1 MVAFIDERRDEH
13 GVEPICEVLPIAP
26 STYYEHKARQADRT
40 RLPAREHAD
49 VVARGHIRRVWQD
62 SGGRYG
68 VRKVWKQL
76 HREQVPIAKCTVR
89 RLMRQMGLEGVVRG
103 KRWTTTTIADPA
115 AARSPDLVE
124 RQFVAEAPNRLWI
137 SDITYVWTTQKFV
150 YTAFVFD
157 VFSRR
162 IVGWRTTDHLRTDLV
177 LDALDQAVYD
187 RLTGPDGE
195 DQLIAHSDAGTQYT
209 ALRYTDR
216 LAEAGIAPSI
226 GSVGD
231 SFDNAMA
238 ESIIGLYKAEVIR
251 RRDRWDSLEQVEWET
266 MRWVAWFNHD
276 RIYEA
281 LGDIP
286 PAEFEANHY
295 LQTTPTELAGVT

>member
-1 MVAFIDERRDEH
+1 MVAFIDEHRDEH
-13 GVEPICEVLPIAP
+13 GVEPICELLPIAP
-26 STYYEHKARQADRT
+26 STYYEHKARQADRS

-49 VVARGHIRRVWQD
+49 VVARGHVRRVWQA

-76 HREQVPIAKCTVR
+76 HREDVRLAKCTVR
-89 RLMRQMGLEGVVRG
+89 RLMRQMGLQGVTRG
-103 KRWTTTTIADPA
+103 RRWTVTTIADPA
-115 AARSPDLVE
+115 ATRSPDLVE
-124 RQFVAEAPNRLWI
+124 RRFVADAPNRLWV
-137 SDITYVWTTQKFV
+137 SDLTYVWTARPFV
-150 YTAFVFD
+150 YTAFVID

-177 LDALDQAVYD
+177 LDALDQAVYE
-187 RLTGPDGE
+187 RLEGRTADE
-195 DQLIAHSDAGTQYT
+195 LTAHSDAGTQYT
-209 ALRYTDR
+209 AMRYTDR

-238 ESIIGLYKAEVIR
+238 ESIIGLYKAEVIKR
-251 RRDRWDSLEQVEWET
+251 RERWDSLEQVEWET

-276 RIYEA
+276 RLFEA

-286 PAEFEANHY
+286 PAEYEANHY
-295 LQTTPTELAGVT
+295 RQTTPAALARVT

>member
-1 MVAFIDERRDEH
+1 MVAFIDAHRDEH

-26 STYYEHKARQADRT
+26 STYYEHKARQADRS
-40 RLPAREHAD
+40 RLPARERQD
-49 VVARGHIRRVWQD
+49 VVDRGHVRRVWQD

-76 HREQVPIAKCTVR
+76 HRENIGLAKCTVR
-89 RLMRQMGLEGVVRG
+89 RLMRQMGLHGVTRS
-103 KRWTTTTIADPA
+103 RRFATTTISDPSA
-115 AARSPDLVE
+115 TRPPDLVD
-124 RQFVAEAPNRLWI
+124 RQFVADHPNQLWI
-137 SDITYVWTTQKFV
+137 SDITYVWTARRFV

-187 RLTGPDGE
+187 RLTGPDG
-195 DQLIAHSDAGTQYT
+195 DRQLIAHSDAGTQYT
-209 ALRYTDR
+209 AMRYTDR

-238 ESIIGLYKAEVIR
+238 ESIIGLYKAEVIY

-286 PAEFEANHY
+286 PAEFEDNHY
-295 LQTTPTELAGVT
+295 RQDAPTELAGAT

>member
-1 MVAFIDERRDEH
+1 
-13 GVEPICEVLPIAP
+13 
-26 STYYEHKARQADRT
+26 
-40 RLPAREHAD
+40 
-49 VVARGHIRRVWQD
+49 
-62 SGGRYG
+62 
-68 VRKVWKQL
+68 
-76 HREQVPIAKCTVR
+76 
-89 RLMRQMGLEGVVRG
+89 
-103 KRWTTTTIADPA
+103 
-115 AARSPDLVE
+115 
-124 RQFVAEAPNRLWI
+124 
-137 SDITYVWTTQKFV
+137 VWTTQKFV
-150 YTAFVFD
+150 YTAFVID

-187 RLTGPDGE
+187 RLDGPATGG
-195 DQLIAHSDAGTQYT
+195 LTAHSDAGTQYT
-209 ALRYTDR
+209 AMRYTDR

-238 ESIIGLYKAEVIR
+238 ESIIGLYKAEVIH
-251 RRDRWDSLEQVEWET
+251 RRDRWESLEQVEWET

-286 PAEFEANHY
+286 PAEFEDNHY
-295 LQTTPTELAGVT
+295 RQDTPAELAAVT

>member
-1 MVAFIDERRDEH
+1 MVAFIEEHRDEH

-26 STYYEHKARQADRT
+26 STYYEHKARQADRS
-40 RLPAREHAD
+40 RLPAREQQD
-49 VVARGHIRRVWQD
+49 VIDRGHVRRVWQA

-76 HREQVPIAKCTVR
+76 HRENIAVAKCTVR
-89 RLMRQMGLEGVVRG
+89 RLMRQMGLQGATRG
-103 KRWTTTTIADPA
+103 RRWTATTVPDPA
-115 AARSPDLVE
+115 AARSPDRVE
-124 RQFVAEAPNRLWI
+124 RQFVADDPNRLWVC
-137 SDITYVWTTQKFV
+137 DLTYVWTARRFV
-150 YTAFVFD
+150 YTAFVID

-187 RLTGPDGE
+187 RLDGPAAGA
-195 DQLIAHSDAGTQYT
+195 LTAHSDAGTQYT
-209 ALRYTDR
+209 AMRYTDR

-238 ESIIGLYKAEVIR
+238 ESIIIGSPVLGVV
-251 RRDRWDSLEQVEWET
+251 D
-266 MRWVAWFNHD
+266 VAD
-276 RIYEA
+276 EA
-281 LGDIP
+281 
-286 PAEFEANHY
+286 A
-295 LQTTPTELAGVT
+295 

>member
-1 MVAFIDERRDEH
+1 MVAFIDTYRDEH

-26 STYYEHKARQADRT
+26 STYYEHKARQADRS

-103 KRWTTTTIADPA
+103 KRWTTTTITDPA

-124 RQFVAEAPNRLWI
+124 RQFVAEAPNRLWV

-150 YTAFVFD
+150 YTAFVID

-187 RLTGPDGE
+187 RLTGPDG
-195 DQLIAHSDAGTQYT
+195 DRQLIAHSDAGTQYT

-216 LAEAGIAPSI
+216 LADAGIAPSI

-238 ESIIGLYKAEVIR
+238 ESIIGLYKAEVIH

-286 PAEFEANHY
+286 PAEFEANNY
-295 LQTTPTELAGVT
+295 RQTTPTELAGVT

>member
-1 MVAFIDERRDEH
+1 MVAFIDARRDEH
-13 GVEPICEVLPIAP
+13 GVEPICQVLPIAP
-26 STYYEHKARQADRT
+26 STYYEHKARQADRS

-49 VVARGHIRRVWQD
+49 VLARGHVRRVWQD

-76 HREQVPIAKCTVR
+76 HREDLPIAKCTVR
-89 RLMRQMGLEGVVRG
+89 RLMRQMGLEGAIRG
-103 KRWTTTTIADPA
+103 RRWTATTISDPA

-124 RQFVAEAPNRLWI
+124 RRFVADAPNRLWV
-137 SDITYVWTTQKFV
+137 SDLTYVWTARRFV
-150 YTAFVFD
+150 YTAFVID

-187 RLTGPDGE
+187 RLQGPAAGE
-195 DQLIAHSDAGTQYT
+195 LTAHSDAGTQYT
-209 ALRYTDR
+209 AMRYTDR

-238 ESIIGLYKAEVIR
+238 ESIIGLYKAEVINR
-251 RRDRWDSLEQVEWET
+251 GDRWDSLEQVEWET

-286 PAEFEANHY
+286 PAEYEADHY
-295 LQTTPTELAGVT
+295 RQTTPTAMAGVT

>member
-1 MVAFIDERRDEH
+1 MVAFIDEHRGEH

-26 STYYEHKARQADRT
+26 STYYEHKARQADRC
-40 RLPAREHAD
+40 RLPARERQD
-49 VVARGHIRRVWQD
+49 VIDRGHVRRVWQA

-76 HREQVPIAKCTVR
+76 HREQIGIAKCTVR
-89 RLMRQMGLEGVVRG
+89 RLMRQMGLTGATRG
-103 KRWTTTTIADPA
+103 KGWTTTTISDPA
-115 AARSPDLVE
+115 AARPPDRVE
-124 RQFVAEAPNRLWI
+124 RRFVADAPNRLWI
-137 SDITYVWTTQKFV
+137 SDITYVWTTRRFV
-150 YTAFVFD
+150 YTAFVID

-187 RLTGPDGE
+187 RLDRPAAG
-195 DQLIAHSDAGTQYT
+195 LIAHSDAGTQYT
-209 ALRYTDR
+209 AMRYTDR

-238 ESIIGLYKAEVIR
+238 ESIIGLYKAEVIN

-276 RIYEA
+276 RLYEA

-286 PAEFEANHY
+286 PAEYEANHY
-295 LQTTPTELAGVT
+295 RQTTPTETAGVT

>member
-13 GVEPICEVLPIAP
+13 GVEPIAAQLPIAP
-26 STYYEHKARQADRT
+26 STYYEHKARQADRS

-49 VVARGHIRRVWQD
+49 VVARGHVRRVWQD

-76 HREQVPIAKCTVR
+76 HREDIPIARCTVR

-103 KRWTTTTIADPA
+103 KRWTTTTISDPA
-115 AARSPDLVE
+115 AARPPDRVE
-124 RQFVAEAPNRLWI
+124 RQFVADRPNQLWVC
-137 SDITYVWTTQKFV
+137 DITYVWTARRFV

-187 RLTGPDGE
+187 RLDGPAAG
-195 DQLIAHSDAGTQYT
+195 QLTAHSDAGTQ
-209 ALRYTDR
+209 L
-216 LAEAGIAPSI
+216 
-226 GSVGD
+226 
-231 SFDNAMA
+231 
-238 ESIIGLYKAEVIR
+238 GLK
-251 RRDRWDSLEQVEWET
+251 RWSQHRV
-266 MRWVAWFNHD
+266 
-276 RIYEA
+276 
-281 LGDIP
+281 
-286 PAEFEANHY
+286 
-295 LQTTPTELAGVT
+295 

>member
-1 MVAFIDERRDEH
+1 MVAFIDKHRDEH

-26 STYYEHKARQADRT
+26 STYYEHKARQADRS

-49 VVARGHIRRVWQD
+49 VVARGHVRRVWQG

-68 VRKVWKQL
+68 VRKVWTQL
-76 HREQVPIAKCTVR
+76 HRESVPIAKCTVR
-89 RLMRQMGLEGVVRG
+89 RLMRQMGLEGATRG
-103 KRWTTTTIADPA
+103 RRWTTTTIADPA

-124 RQFVAEAPNRLWI
+124 RQFVAEGPNRLWV
-137 SDITYVWTTQKFV
+137 SDLTYVWTARRFV
-150 YTAFVFD
+150 YTAFVID

-187 RLTGPDGE
+187 RLEGPVADG
-195 DQLIAHSDAGTQYT
+195 LTAHSDAGTQYT
-209 ALRYTDR
+209 AMRYTDR

-238 ESIIGLYKAEVIR
+238 ESIIGLYKTEVIN

-295 LQTTPTELAGVT
+295 RQTTPTELVGVT

>member
-1 MVAFIDERRDEH
+1 
-13 GVEPICEVLPIAP
+13 
-26 STYYEHKARQADRT
+26 
-40 RLPAREHAD
+40 
-49 VVARGHIRRVWQD
+49 
-62 SGGRYG
+62 
-68 VRKVWKQL
+68 
-76 HREQVPIAKCTVR
+76 
-89 RLMRQMGLEGVVRG
+89 
-103 KRWTTTTIADPA
+103 
-115 AARSPDLVE
+115 VE

-137 SDITYVWTTQKFV
+137 SDITYVWTTRRFV
-150 YTAFVFD
+150 YTAFVID

-187 RLTGPDGE
+187 RLEGPSAG
-195 DQLIAHSDAGTQYT
+195 LIAHSDAGTQYT
-209 ALRYTDR
+209 AMRYTDR
-216 LAEAGIAPSI
+216 LNEASIAPSI

-238 ESIIGLYKAEVIR
+238 ESIIGLYKAEVIN

-276 RIYEA
+276 RLYEA

-286 PAEFEANHY
+286 PAEYETNHY
-295 LQTTPTELAGVT
+295 RQAAPAEPVGAT

>member
-1 MVAFIDERRDEH
+1 MVAFIDEHRDEH
-13 GVEPICEVLPIAP
+13 GVEPICELLPIAP
-26 STYYEHKARQADRT
+26 STYYEHKARQADRS

-49 VVARGHIRRVWQD
+49 VVARGHVRRVWQA

-76 HREQVPIAKCTVR
+76 HREDIPIAKCTVR
-89 RLMRQMGLEGVVRG
+89 RLMRQMGLEGVTRG
-103 KRWTTTTIADPA
+103 RRWTTTTIADPA

-124 RQFVAEAPNRLWI
+124 RRFIADAPNRLWV
-137 SDITYVWTTQKFV
+137 SDLTYVWTARRFV
-150 YTAFVFD
+150 YTAFVID

-177 LDALDQAVYD
+177 LDALDQAVYE
-187 RLTGPDGE
+187 RLEGRAVEGLT
-195 DQLIAHSDAGTQYT
+195 AHSDAGTQYT
-209 ALRYTDR
+209 AMRYTDR

-238 ESIIGLYKAEVIR
+238 ESIIGLYKAEVIK

-276 RIYEA
+276 RLFEA

-286 PAEFEANHY
+286 PAEYETNHY
-295 LQTTPTELAGVT
+295 RQTTPAALARVT

>member
-1 MVAFIDERRDEH
+1 MVTFIDEHRDEH
-13 GVEPICEVLPIAP
+13 GVEPICELLPIAP
-26 STYYEHKARQADRT
+26 STYYEHKARQADRS

-49 VVARGHIRRVWQD
+49 VVARGHVRRVWQA

-76 HREQVPIAKCTVR
+76 HREDIALAKCTVR
-89 RLMRQMGLEGVVRG
+89 RLMRQMGLEGVTRG
-103 KRWTTTTIADPA
+103 RRWTTTTISDPA
-115 AARSPDLVE
+115 ASRSPDLVE
-124 RQFVAEAPNRLWI
+124 RRFIADAPNRLWV
-137 SDITYVWTTQKFV
+137 SDLTYVWTARRFV
-150 YTAFVFD
+150 YTAFVID

-187 RLTGPDGE
+187 RLEGRAVDG
-195 DQLIAHSDAGTQYT
+195 LTAHSDAGTQYT
-209 ALRYTDR
+209 AMRYTDR

-238 ESIIGLYKAEVIR
+238 ESIIGLYKAEVIK
-251 RRDRWDSLEQVEWET
+251 RRDLWDSLEQVEWET

-276 RIYEA
+276 RLFEA

-286 PAEFEANHY
+286 PAEYEADHY
-295 LQTTPTELAGVT
+295 RQTTPTALVGVT